1 MANELLSKIKNKNNI
16 INIVEAEFYNNT
28 DLINNPSGTGPYAPI
43 FTIDNVIK
51 LIDEGRKKKQKKR
64 KKK

>member
-16 INIVEAEFYNNT
+16 IKAEFYNNT

-51 LIDEGRKKKQKKR
+51 LIDEGRKKKEKKSN
-64 KKK
+64 

>member
-1 MANELLSKIKNKNNI
+1 MSKIQNDNNI
-16 INIVEAEFYNNT
+16 INIVEAEFYNT

-51 LIDEGRKKKQKKR
+51 LIDE
-64 KKK
+64 